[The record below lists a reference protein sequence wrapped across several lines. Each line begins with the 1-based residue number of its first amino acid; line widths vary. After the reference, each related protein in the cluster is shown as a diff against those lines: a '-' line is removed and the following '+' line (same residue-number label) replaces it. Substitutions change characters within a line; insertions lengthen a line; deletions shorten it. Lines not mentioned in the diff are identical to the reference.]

1 MPPSR
6 PRDEYASRISALDSA
21 IARYKQ
27 RDNFFAASKVALGL
41 TTIVVTVWL
50 AKYHATRITY
60 VFIPIALLIA
70 LFVWH
75 ERVIRARRRCERL
88 RKFCEQGLARLEDR
102 WAATGQSGEQFLDL
116 AHPYAR
122 DLDLFG
128 KGSLFELLCTARTR
142 AGESTLAAWLLDRA
156 SLEEIEERG
165 EAIRELAPRLDFREC
180 LALAGEDVRIGVR
193 PESLI
198 AWNESTTR
206 LGPYR
211 VLRAVLPV
219 LAVCWVLSLVTW
231 FVWDWG
237 IAALLMSVLNLAI
250 RYRLQPRVQQSVGKI
265 DEASHDLDILAS
277 VLKEI
282 EGERFASRI
291 LTGLQEGLQSQGS
304 TPSMAIRRLDRRVSW
319 LDSHEH
325 WMVKVLD
332 LFTFWTPQWVIAIE
346 TWRARHGAAVRR
358 WIEVTGEVEA
368 LAALGGYAYEHPE
381 DVFPEFVRD
390 GPLLHAEAM
399 AHPLLPRSHA
409 VPNDLQLDGNLQLI
423 VVSGPNM
430 AGKSTFIRCLGINVV
445 LAQAGAPVRA
455 RQLKLSQLAVAA
467 SICVLDS
474 LQGGLS
480 RFYAE
485 ILRLKTID
493 EMSRGEVPVL
503 FLLDELFSGTN
514 SHDRRVGTESFV
526 RHLLA
531 RGAIGL
537 ITTHDLALAKIAE
550 EMTDRAANFH
560 FSDQLEDGQL
570 RFDYKL
576 TPGTVQTTNA
586 LNLMRSIGLD
596 V

>member
-1 MPPSR
+1 
-6 PRDEYASRISALDSA
+6 
-21 IARYKQ
+21 
-27 RDNFFAASKVALGL
+27 
-41 TTIVVTVWL
+41 
-50 AKYHATRITY
+50 
-60 VFIPIALLIA
+60 
-70 LFVWH
+70 
-75 ERVIRARRRCERL
+75 
-88 RKFCEQGLARLEDR
+88 
-102 WAATGQSGEQFLDL
+102 
-116 AHPYAR
+116 
-122 DLDLFG
+122 
-128 KGSLFELLCTARTR
+128 
-142 AGESTLAAWLLDRA
+142 
-156 SLEEIEERG
+156 
-165 EAIRELAPRLDFREC
+165 
-180 LALAGEDVRIGVR
+180 
-193 PESLI
+193 
-198 AWNESTTR
+198 
-206 LGPYR
+206 
-211 VLRAVLPV
+211 
-219 LAVCWVLSLVTW
+219 
-231 FVWDWG
+231 
-237 IAALLMSVLNLAI
+237 
-250 RYRLQPRVQQSVGKI
+250 VQQSVGKI

-282 EGERFASRI
+282 EGERFVSQRLA
-291 LTGLQEGLQSQGS
+291 GLQEGLQSQGS
-304 TPSMAIRRLDRRVSW
+304 TPSMAIRRLDKRVSW

-346 TWRARHGAAVRR
+346 TWRAHHGSAVRR

-368 LAALGGYAYEHPE
+368 LAALGGYAYEHPD
-381 DVFPEFVRD
+381 DVFPEFVQD

-399 AHPLLPRSHA
+399 AHPLLPRSLA
-409 VPNDLQLDGNLQLI
+409 VPNDLRLDKNLQLI

-430 AGKSTFIRCLGINVV
+430 AGKSTFIRCVGINVV
-445 LAQAGAPVRA
+445 LAQAGAPVCA
-455 RQLKLSQLAVAA
+455 RRLKLSQLAVAA

-493 EMSRGEVPVL
+493 EMSKGDVPVL

-550 EMTDRAANFH
+550 EMADRAANYH
-560 FSDQLEDGQL
+560 FSDQLEEGQL
-570 RFDYKL
+570 SFDYKL

-586 LNLMRSIGLD
+586 LKLMRSIGLD

>member
-1 MPPSR
+1 MN
-6 PRDEYASRISALDSA
+6 ALDRV
-21 IARYKQ
+21 ITQCKQ
-27 RDNFFAASKVALGL
+27 RDNFFAAAKIAVGL
-41 TTIVVTVWL
+41 TTIVATVWL
-50 AKYHATRITY
+50 AKYDVSRIAY

-75 ERVIRARRRCERL
+75 ERVIRAQRRCERL

-102 WAATGQSGEQFLDL
+102 WAGTRQSGEQFLDP

-142 AGESTLAAWLLDRA
+142 AGESTLAAWLLHRA
-156 SLEEIEERG
+156 DLEEIEQRS

-180 LALAGEDVRIGVR
+180 LALVGEDVRIGVH
-193 PESLI
+193 PDSLI
-198 AWNESTTR
+198 AWSESTAR
-206 LGPYR
+206 LGPHR
-211 VLRAVLPV
+211 VLSAVLPM
-219 LAVCWVLSLVTW
+219 LAACWILSLVAW

-237 IAALLMSVLNLAI
+237 LSALLMSVLNLAI
-250 RYRLQPRVQQSVGKI
+250 RYRLQPRVQASLGKI

-282 EGERFASRI
+282 EGEQFASRK
-291 LTGLQEGLQSQGS
+291 LTALQKGLHSQGS

-346 TWRARHGAAVRR
+346 TWRATHGAAVRR

-381 DVFPEFVRD
+381 DVFPEFVQD

-399 AHPLLPRSHA
+399 AHPLLPRSLA
-409 VPNDLQLDGNLQLI
+409 VPNDLRLDRNLQLI

-430 AGKSTFIRCLGINVV
+430 AGKSTFIRCVGINVV
-445 LAQAGAPVRA
+445 LAQAGAPVCA
-455 RQLKLSQLAVAA
+455 RQLKLSKLAVAA
-467 SICVLDS
+467 SICILDS

-493 EMSRGEVPVL
+493 EMSRGDMPVL

-514 SHDRRVGTESFV
+514 SHDRRVGTGSFV

-550 EMTDRAANFH
+550 EMADRAANFH
-560 FSDQLEDGQL
+560 FSDQLEEGQL

-586 LNLMRSIGLD
+586 LKLMRSIGLD